1 MGNKEHKASK
11 GKIWKSKI
19 DGAYLSNLLI
29 LGKEDSINN
38 YEEVDPPV
46 IEDDESWII

>member
-19 DGAYLSNLLI
+19 DGAYLSDLLI

-46 IEDDESWII
+46 IEDDES

>member
-1 MGNKEHKASK
+1 MGNIEHKASK
-11 GKIWKSKI
+11 GKVWKSKI
-19 DGAYLSNLLI
+19 DGAYLSDLLI

-46 IEDDESWII
+46 IEDDES

>member
-11 GKIWKSKI
+11 GKVWKSKI
-19 DGAYLSNLLI
+19 DGAYLSDLLI

-46 IEDDESWII
+46 IEVDES

>member
-1 MGNKEHKASK
+1 MENKEHKASK

-19 DGAYLSNLLI
+19 DGAYLSDLLI

-38 YEEVDPPV
+38 YEEVEPPV
-46 IEDDESWII
+46 IEDDES

>member
-1 MGNKEHKASK
+1 MENKEHKASI

-19 DGAYLSNLLI
+19 DGAYLSDLLI

-46 IEDDESWII
+46 IEDDES

>member
-19 DGAYLSNLLI
+19 DGAYLSDLLI

-46 IEDDESWII
+46 MEDDES

>member
-1 MGNKEHKASK
+1 MGNKDHKASK

-19 DGAYLSNLLI
+19 DGAYLSDLLI

-46 IEDDESWII
+46 IEDDES